1 MCVFLSDFTEVS
13 RGLEYRELR
22 WFPVDVQTVLY
33 SCVLVFKLSWHF
45 HTFLSTQLRFLC
57 VHFHCWC
64 HSGRSGRPG
73 ALLLRLTPGFGG
85 PSVQFRSSAMNSRAL
100 ISNFFKKN
108 VSFTKLSEIIH
119 IYLIIYNF
127 VMYYIIISSPFQS
140 GRCGILPLLKH
151 ACGESNW
158 LLCWPYTP
166 ANVSLQRWISGK
178 IYHIHLHQGWI
189 RWLTRALKPRGDVTR
204 SPNQGYQ
211 WPQKWTCTQQNFF

>member
-1 MCVFLSDFTEVS
+1 M
-13 RGLEYRELR
+13 
-22 WFPVDVQTVLY
+22 QNVLY
-33 SCVLVFKLSWHF
+33 GCVLVFKLSWHF
-45 HTFLSTQLRFLC
+45 YTFLSTQLRFLC
-57 VHFHCWC
+57 VHIHCWC

-85 PSVQFRSSAMNSRAL
+85 PSVQFRSSGNEFQGP
-100 ISNFFKKN
+100 NFQFFQKEYFFYK
-108 VSFTKLSEIIH
+108 IIGNY
-119 IYLIIYNF
+119 IYIYIIIYNF

-158 LLCWPYTP
+158 LLCCPYTP
-166 ANVSLQRWISGK
+166 ANVWLQRWISGN

-189 RWLTRALKPRGDVTR
+189 RWLTRALKPRRDVTK

-211 WPQKWTCTQQNFF
+211 WPQKWTCTQQNLF